1 MIKLKIPVNKK
12 EELVIVSHKGMLN
25 IEKYEGDQRIEVRLK
40 DNLAIIETLIYFQTV
55 EWKIDKECRNK
66 PIKVELPV
74 NKTEDLVFILQH
86 EGMLNIKKAGD
97 SQGIEIREKEIRR
110 IIETLI
116 FIEPELFQNSQ
127 DCLKIN

>member
-86 EGMLNIKKAGD
+86 EGMLSIKKVGD
-97 SQGIEIREKEIRR
+97 SQGIEIREKEIPRV
-110 IIETLI
+110 IDALI
-116 FIEPELFQNSQ
+116 FVDAQENKF
-127 DCLKIN
+127 LK

>member
-1 MIKLKIPVNKK
+1 MIKLKIPVNKT

-55 EWKIDKECRNK
+55 EWKIDKEYRNK

-116 FIEPELFQNSQ
+116 FIDTQEN
-127 DCLKIN
+127 KIPK

>member
-1 MIKLKIPVNKK
+1 MIKLKIPVNKT

-97 SQGIEIREKEIRR
+97 SQGIEIREKEIPRV
-110 IIETLI
+110 IDALI
-116 FIEPELFQNSQ
+116 FVDAQENKF
-127 DCLKIN
+127 LK

>member
-1 MIKLKIPVNKK
+1 MIKLKIPVNKT
-12 EELVIVSHKGMLN
+12 EELVFVSNDGMLN

-40 DNLAIIETLIYFQTV
+40 DNQAIINTLVFLEQIS
-55 EWKIDKECRNK
+55 WIIDKECRNK

-116 FIEPELFQNSQ
+116 FIDTQEN
-127 DCLKIN
+127 KIPK

>member
-1 MIKLKIPVNKK
+1 MIKLKIPVNKT

-55 EWKIDKECRNK
+55 EWKIDKEYRNK

-86 EGMLNIKKAGD
+86 EGMLSIKKVGD
-97 SQGIEIREKEIRR
+97 SQGIEIREKEIPRV
-110 IIETLI
+110 IDALI
-116 FIEPELFQNSQ
+116 FVDAQENKF
-127 DCLKIN
+127 LK

>member
-1 MIKLKIPVNKK
+1 MIKLKIPVNKT
-12 EELVIVSHKGMLN
+12 EELVFVSNDGMLN

-40 DNLAIIETLIYFQTV
+40 DNQAIINTLVFLEQISWV
-55 EWKIDKECRNK
+55 IDKECRNK

-116 FIEPELFQNSQ
+116 FIDTQEN
-127 DCLKIN
+127 KIPK

>member
-1 MIKLKIPVNKK
+1 MIKLKIPVNKT

-86 EGMLNIKKAGD
+86 EGMLSIKKVGD
-97 SQGIEIREKEIRR
+97 SQGIEIREKDIPRLVDA
-110 IIETLI
+110 LI
-116 FIEPELFQNSQ
+116 FVDTQEHKF
-127 DCLKIN
+127 LK

>member
-1 MIKLKIPVNKK
+1 MIKLKIPVNKT
-12 EELVIVSHKGMLN
+12 EELVFVSNDGMLN

-40 DNLAIIETLIYFQTV
+40 DNQAIINTLVFLEQISWV
-55 EWKIDKECRNK
+55 IDKECRNK

-116 FIEPELFQNSQ
+116 FIDTQEY
-127 DCLKIN
+127 KIPK

>member
-1 MIKLKIPVNKK
+1 MIKLKIPVNKT

-86 EGMLNIKKAGD
+86 EGMLSIKKVGD
-97 SQGIEIREKEIRR
+97 SQGIEIREKKIPRV
-110 IIETLI
+110 IDALI
-116 FIEPELFQNSQ
+116 FVDAQENKF
-127 DCLKIN
+127 LK

>member
-1 MIKLKIPVNKK
+1 MIKLKIPVNKT
-12 EELVIVSHKGMLN
+12 EELVIISHKGILN

-86 EGMLNIKKAGD
+86 EGMLSIKKVGD
-97 SQGIEIREKEIRR
+97 SQGIEIREKDIPRLVDA
-110 IIETLI
+110 LI
-116 FIEPELFQNSQ
+116 FVDTQEHKF
-127 DCLKIN
+127 LK

>member
-1 MIKLKIPVNKK
+1 MIKLKIPVNKT
-12 EELVIVSHKGMLN
+12 EELVIISHKGILN

-40 DNLAIIETLIYFQTV
+40 DNQAIINSLVFLEQIS
-55 EWKIDKECRNK
+55 WIIDKECRNK
-66 PIKVELPV
+66 PIKLELPV

-116 FIEPELFQNSQ
+116 FIDTQEN
-127 DCLKIN
+127 KIPK

>member
-1 MIKLKIPVNKK
+1 MIKLKIPVNKT
-12 EELVIVSHKGMLN
+12 EELVIISHKGILN

-86 EGMLNIKKAGD
+86 DGILSIKKVGD
-97 SQGIEIREKEIRR
+97 SQGIEIREKDIPRLVDA
-110 IIETLI
+110 LI
-116 FIEPELFQNSQ
+116 FVDTQEHKF
-127 DCLKIN
+127 LK

>member
-97 SQGIEIREKEIRR
+97 SQGIEIREKEIRS

-116 FIEPELFQNSQ
+116 FIDTQEN
-127 DCLKIN
+127 KIPK

>member
-1 MIKLKIPVNKK
+1 MIKLKIPVNKT

-25 IEKYEGDQRIEVRLK
+25 IEKYKGDQRIEVRLK

-116 FIEPELFQNSQ
+116 FIDTQEN
-127 DCLKIN
+127 KIPK

>member
-1 MIKLKIPVNKK
+1 MIKLKIPVNKT
-12 EELVIVSHKGMLN
+12 EELVIVSHKGILN

-55 EWKIDKECRNK
+55 EWKIDNECRNK

-86 EGMLNIKKAGD
+86 EGMLSIKKVGD
-97 SQGIEIREKEIRR
+97 SQGIEIREKDIPRVVD
-110 IIETLI
+110 TLI
-116 FIEPELFQNSQ
+116 FVDTQENKY
-127 DCLKIN
+127 LKY

>member
-1 MIKLKIPVNKK
+1 MIKLKIPVNKT

-25 IEKYEGDQRIEVRLK
+25 IEKYKGDQRIEVRLK

-86 EGMLNIKKAGD
+86 DGILSIKKVGD
-97 SQGIEIREKEIRR
+97 SQGIEIREKDIPRLVDA
-110 IIETLI
+110 LI
-116 FIEPELFQNSQ
+116 FVDTQEHKF
-127 DCLKIN
+127 LK

>member
-1 MIKLKIPVNKK
+1 MIKLKIPVNKT
-12 EELVIVSHKGMLN
+12 EELVIISHKGILN

-86 EGMLNIKKAGD
+86 EGMLSIKKVGD
-97 SQGIEIREKEIRR
+97 SQGIEIREKDIPRLVDA
-110 IIETLI
+110 LI
-116 FIEPELFQNSQ
+116 FVDTQEHKFLT
-127 DCLKIN
+127 

>member
-1 MIKLKIPVNKK
+1 MIKLKIPVNKT
-12 EELVIVSHKGMLN
+12 EELVIISHKGILN

-86 EGMLNIKKAGD
+86 EGMLSIKKVGD
-97 SQGIEIREKEIRR
+97 SQGIEIREKDIPRVVDA
-110 IIETLI
+110 LI
-116 FIEPELFQNSQ
+116 FVDTQENKY
-127 DCLKIN
+127 LK

>member
-1 MIKLKIPVNKK
+1 MIKLKIPVNKT
-12 EELVIVSHKGMLN
+12 EELVIVSHKGILN

-55 EWKIDKECRNK
+55 EWKIDNECRNK

-86 EGMLNIKKAGD
+86 EGMLSIKKVGD
-97 SQGIEIREKEIRR
+97 SQGIEIREKDIPRVVD
-110 IIETLI
+110 TLI
-116 FIEPELFQNSQ
+116 FVDTQENKY
-127 DCLKIN
+127 LK

>member
-1 MIKLKIPVNKK
+1 MIKLKIPVNKT

-86 EGMLNIKKAGD
+86 EGMLSIKKVGD
-97 SQGIEIREKEIRR
+97 SQGIEIREKEIPRV
-110 IIETLI
+110 IDALI
-116 FIEPELFQNSQ
+116 FVDAQENKF
-127 DCLKIN
+127 LK

>member
-1 MIKLKIPVNKK
+1 MIKLKIPVNKT
-12 EELVIVSHKGMLN
+12 EELVIISHKGILN

-86 EGMLNIKKAGD
+86 EGMLSIKKVGD
-97 SQGIEIREKEIRR
+97 SQGIEIREKEIPRV
-110 IIETLI
+110 IDALI
-116 FIEPELFQNSQ
+116 FVDAQENKF
-127 DCLKIN
+127 LK